1 VSETPPLVESAI
13 DAYEAIRAINH
24 LSFGAIPAPVAY
36 DVLGNLKCVGHM
48 LPQAFHQI
56 GHGLIKSLCEYD
68 VYDDCSDP
76 AMNVHLA
83 CSYLAEA
90 SQKAAEMGRLLEAAQ
105 SAVSHQGY
113 RASPGKRDTRPC

>member
-1 VSETPPLVESAI
+1 VSENPPLVKSAI
-13 DAYEAIRAINH
+13 DAYDAVRAINH
-24 LSFGAIPAPVAY
+24 LALGAIPAPVAY

-105 SAVSHQGY
+105 SAISRQGY
-113 RASPGKRDTRPC
+113 RNPIGERGTPP